1 MIKDF
6 LTVDIPIIK
15 EIDGMKYYN
24 SGDWVE
30 NFTAIVLTKDY
41 KFELIQM

>member
-1 MIKDF
+1 
-6 LTVDIPIIK
+6 
-15 EIDGMKYYN
+15 MKYYN

-30 NFTAIVLTKDY
+30 NFTAIVITNDY